1 MITRTVPAWQAELAA
16 AIHDPMELL
25 RHLGISMDALHPSL
39 VVPNRFTTRVPL
51 GFVGRMRPG
60 DPHDPLLRQVL
71 PLGEEGLDV
80 PGYLPDPL
88 QEKGA
93 MATPGVLH
101 KYRGRVLLVT
111 TGACAIHCRYCF
123 RRHFPYAEGHA
134 AHGHW
139 NLALEHIAA
148 DISVQEVI
156 LSGGD
161 PLSLGD
167 DKLAALAER
176 LSAIPHLRRLRLHTR
191 MPVVLPSRVE
201 DHLSAWLRACPLD
214 TVIVLHANHPNELDG
229 QVRQAVQRL
238 TGAGV
243 TLLNQSVLL
252 RGVNDSKEALI
263 GLSEGL
269 FAMGVLPYYLHQL
282 DPVAGA
288 SHFAVPPERARA
300 LLHAL
305 RAELP
310 GYLVP
315 RLVRE
320 QPGLP
325 YKLPLEEPI

>member
-1 MITRTVPAWQAELAA
+1 MITRTVPGWQTELAT

-25 RHLGISMDALHPSL
+25 RHLGLSTDALHPSR

-51 GFVGRMRPG
+51 GFVGRMRRG

-71 PLGEEGLDV
+71 PLAEEGLDV

-88 QEKGA
+88 QESGA
-93 MATPGVLH
+93 MARPGVLH

-111 TGACAIHCRYCF
+111 TGACGVHCRYCF

-139 NLALEHIAA
+139 DSAVEHIAA
-148 DISVQEVI
+148 DVSVREVI

-167 DKLAALAER
+167 DKLATLAER

-191 MPVVLPSRVE
+191 MPVVLPSRVDDRLLE
-201 DHLSAWLRACPLD
+201 WLHTCPLD
-214 TVIVLHANHPNELDG
+214 TVMVLHANHPNELDG
-229 QVRQAVQRL
+229 QVRQAVEGL
-238 TGAGV
+238 SGIGV

-252 RGVNDSKEALI
+252 RGINDSEEALI

-269 FAMGVLPYYLHQL
+269 FAMRVLPYYLHQL

-288 SHFAVPPERARA
+288 SHFAVTPERAGA

-325 YKLPLEEPI
+325 YKLPLGETV

>member
-1 MITRTVPAWQAELAA
+1 MITRTVPAWQTELAS

-25 RHLGISMDALHPSL
+25 RRLGLSTDALHPSR
-39 VVPNRFTTRVPL
+39 VVANRFATRVPL
-51 GFVGRMRPG
+51 SFVGRMRQG

-71 PLGEEGLDV
+71 TLGEEGLDV

-88 QEKGA
+88 QETGT
-93 MATPGVLH
+93 MTTPGVLH

-111 TGACAIHCRYCF
+111 TGACAVHCRYCF

-134 AHGHW
+134 ARGHW
-139 NLALEHIAA
+139 NRALEQIGT
-148 DISVQEVI
+148 DVSVREVI

-167 DKLAALAER
+167 DKLATLADR

-191 MPVVLPSRVE
+191 MPVVLPSRVDE
-201 DHLSAWLRACPLD
+201 HLLGWLHTCPLD
-214 TVIVLHANHPNELDG
+214 TVMVLHANHPNELDG
-229 QVRQAVQRL
+229 QVRQAVERL
-238 TGAGV
+238 TAAGV

-252 RGVNDSKEALI
+252 RGINDSEGALI
-263 GLSEGL
+263 GLSERL
-269 FAMGVLPYYLHQL
+269 FAMRVLPYYLHQL

-288 SHFAVPPERARA
+288 SHFAVTPERARA
-300 LLHAL
+300 LLGAL

-325 YKLPLEEPI
+325 YKLPLEEPV